1 MLTNQGSYVTIG
13 SFKLHKAWIILIG
26 CCFLQKRGHAGA
38 HHGLPGKLHRAH
50 LRRLGCGRSEI
61 SVFNTAY
68 WLSMIPALPV
78 AGRILAKYDTRKV
91 MTVSTLAVALAAGAM
106 GFYTAPWMWI
116 CSGIVFGTFGCCV
129 FTIPLVSMIG
139 NWLHKRTGVAMGIAT
154 AVSALAIVVLSPF
167 LQGCISQFGWRNAF
181 FVEALIVV
189 VFALPWTIFVFRD
202 EPAQWDAEAYGL
214 DDQANAELQERTGL
228 DFHGQPGVP
237 LMRALR
243 SVPFVM
249 LFLFAGIAAMIGSG
263 FDSHLPGYAN
273 SLGLSAEFGAYLVS
287 ALSIRQL
294 LRKADHGVGERPL
307 RRMGGRDDGVRHGV
321 RGRGGASGA
330 ARSHVAA
337 GVHIPVRR
345 AGLVHQ
351 RVAAAPGAQGV
362 RQPRLHPDILVDT
375 HGRRHLRVVR
385 GRARRGL
392 RYDVTGSYTPAFLGA
407 FVGVL
412 LGAAFVFVTF
422 RTMRTL
428 VWVDDSGHEKNPRAQ
443 AK

>member
-26 CCFLQKRGHAGA
+26 CCFLQAATLAPIMGCQGNFIV
-38 HHGLPGKLHRAH
+38 PICDE
-50 LRRLGCGRSEI
+50 LGCGRSEI

-106 GFYTAPWMWI
+106 GFYTAPWRWI
-116 CSGIVFGTFGCCV
+116 CSGIVFCTFGCCAV
-129 FTIPLVSMIG
+129 PSPLVSLIG
-139 NWLHKRTGVAMGIAT
+139 NWFHKRTGVAMGIAT

-167 LQGCISQFGWRNAF
+167 LQGCISQFGWRNAY

-237 LMRALR
+237 LARALR

-287 ALSIRQL
+287 ALAFGSFCEKLIMGWVNDRFGVWAGVTTEFVMVCVGVAGL
-294 LRKADHGVGERPL
+294 LALRDPTLLLVFTFLFGVQDSFTNVSLPLLVRKVFGSRDYTQIFSWT
-307 RRMGGRDDGVRHGV
+307 RMGAGIFG
-321 RGRGGASGA
+321 SFA
-330 ARSHVAA
+330 AVL
-337 GVHIPVRR
+337 V
-345 AGLVHQ
+345 GLS
-351 RVAAAPGAQGV
+351 
-362 RQPRLHPDILVDT
+362 
-375 HGRRHLRVVR
+375 
-385 GRARRGL
+385 
-392 RYDVTGSYTPAFLGA
+392 YDVTGSYTPAFLGA
-407 FVGVL
+407 FVAVL

>member
-26 CCFLQKRGHAGA
+26 CCFLQAATLAPIMGCQGNFIV
-38 HHGLPGKLHRAH
+38 PICDE
-50 LRRLGCGRSEI
+50 LGCGRSEI

-139 NWLHKRTGVAMGIAT
+139 NWFHKRTGVAMGIAT

-167 LQGCISQFGWRNAF
+167 LQGCISQFGWRNAY

-287 ALSIRQL
+287 ALAFGSFCEKLIMGWVNDRFGVWAGVTTEFVMVCVGVAGL
-294 LRKADHGVGERPL
+294 LALRDPTLLLGFTFLFGVQDSFTNVSLPLLVRKVFGSRDYTQIFSWT
-307 RRMGGRDDGVRHGV
+307 RMGAGIFG
-321 RGRGGASGA
+321 SFA
-330 ARSHVAA
+330 AVL
-337 GVHIPVRR
+337 V
-345 AGLVHQ
+345 GLS
-351 RVAAAPGAQGV
+351 
-362 RQPRLHPDILVDT
+362 
-375 HGRRHLRVVR
+375 
-385 GRARRGL
+385 
-392 RYDVTGSYTPAFLGA
+392 YDVTGSYTPAFLGA

>member
-26 CCFLQKRGHAGA
+26 CCFLQAATLAPIMGCQGNFIV
-38 HHGLPGKLHRAH
+38 PICDE
-50 LRRLGCGRSEI
+50 LGCGRSEI

-139 NWLHKRTGVAMGIAT
+139 NWFHKRTGVAMGIAT

-167 LQGCISQFGWRNAF
+167 LQGCISQFGWRNAY

-237 LMRALR
+237 LARALR

-287 ALSIRQL
+287 ALAFGSFCEKLIMGWVNDRFGVWAGVTTEFVMVCVGVAGL
-294 LRKADHGVGERPL
+294 LALRDPTLLLVFTFLFGVQDSFTNVSLPLLVRKVFGSRDYTQIFSWT
-307 RRMGGRDDGVRHGV
+307 RMGAGIFG
-321 RGRGGASGA
+321 SFA
-330 ARSHVAA
+330 AVL
-337 GVHIPVRR
+337 V
-345 AGLVHQ
+345 GLS
-351 RVAAAPGAQGV
+351 
-362 RQPRLHPDILVDT
+362 
-375 HGRRHLRVVR
+375 
-385 GRARRGL
+385 
-392 RYDVTGSYTPAFLGA
+392 YDVTGSYTPAFLGA
-407 FVGVL
+407 FVAVL

>member
-13 SFKLHKAWIILIG
+13 SFKLHKAWIILS
-26 CCFLQKRGHAGA
+26 CCFLQAATLAPIMGCQGNFIV
-38 HHGLPGKLHRAH
+38 PICDE
-50 LRRLGCGRSEI
+50 LGCGRSEI

-139 NWLHKRTGVAMGIAT
+139 NWFHKRTGVAMGIAT

-167 LQGCISQFGWRNAF
+167 LQGCISQFGWRNAY

-243 SVPFVM
+243 SVPLVM

-287 ALSIRQL
+287 ALAFGSFCEKLIMGWVNDRFGVWAGVTTEFVMVCVGVAGL
-294 LRKADHGVGERPL
+294 LALRDPTLLLVFTFLFGVQDSFTNVSLPLLVRKVFGSRDYTQIFSWT
-307 RRMGGRDDGVRHGV
+307 RMGAGIFG
-321 RGRGGASGA
+321 SFA
-330 ARSHVAA
+330 AVL
-337 GVHIPVRR
+337 V
-345 AGLVHQ
+345 GLS
-351 RVAAAPGAQGV
+351 
-362 RQPRLHPDILVDT
+362 
-375 HGRRHLRVVR
+375 
-385 GRARRGL
+385 
-392 RYDVTGSYTPAFLGA
+392 YDVTGSYTPAFLGA

>member
-26 CCFLQKRGHAGA
+26 CCFLQAATLAPIMGCQGNFIV
-38 HHGLPGKLHRAH
+38 PICDE
-50 LRRLGCGRSEI
+50 LGCGRSEI

-139 NWLHKRTGVAMGIAT
+139 NWFHKRTGVAMGIAT

-167 LQGCISQFGWRNAF
+167 LQGCISQFGWRNAY

-287 ALSIRQL
+287 ALAFGSFCEKLIMGWVNDRFGVWAGVTTEFVMVCVGVAGL
-294 LRKADHGVGERPL
+294 LMLREPTLLLAFTFLFGVQDSFTNVSLPLLVRKVFGSRDYTQIFSWT
-307 RRMGGRDDGVRHGV
+307 RMGAGIFG
-321 RGRGGASGA
+321 SFA
-330 ARSHVAA
+330 AVL
-337 GVHIPVRR
+337 V
-345 AGLVHQ
+345 GLS
-351 RVAAAPGAQGV
+351 
-362 RQPRLHPDILVDT
+362 
-375 HGRRHLRVVR
+375 
-385 GRARRGL
+385 
-392 RYDVTGSYTPAFLGA
+392 YDVTGSYTPAFLGA

>member
-26 CCFLQKRGHAGA
+26 CCFLQAATLAPIMGCQGNFIV
-38 HHGLPGKLHRAH
+38 PICDE
-50 LRRLGCGRSEI
+50 LGCGRSEI

-139 NWLHKRTGVAMGIAT
+139 NWFHKRTGVAMGIAT

-167 LQGCISQFGWRNAF
+167 LPGCISPFGWRNAY

-287 ALSIRQL
+287 ALAFGSFCEKLIMGWVNDRFGVWAGVTTEFVMVCVGVAGL
-294 LRKADHGVGERPL
+294 LALRDPTLLLVFTFLFGVQDSFTNVSLPLLVRKVFGSRDYTQIFSWT
-307 RRMGGRDDGVRHGV
+307 RMGAGIFG
-321 RGRGGASGA
+321 SFA
-330 ARSHVAA
+330 AVL
-337 GVHIPVRR
+337 V
-345 AGLVHQ
+345 GLS
-351 RVAAAPGAQGV
+351 
-362 RQPRLHPDILVDT
+362 
-375 HGRRHLRVVR
+375 
-385 GRARRGL
+385 
-392 RYDVTGSYTPAFLGA
+392 YDVTGSYTPAFLGA
-407 FVGVL
+407 FVAVL

>member
-26 CCFLQKRGHAGA
+26 CCFLQAATLAPIMGCQGNFIV
-38 HHGLPGKLHRAH
+38 PICDE
-50 LRRLGCGRSEI
+50 LGCGRSEI

-139 NWLHKRTGVAMGIAT
+139 NWFHKRTGVAMGIAT

-167 LQGCISQFGWRNAF
+167 LQGCISQFGWRNAY

-287 ALSIRQL
+287 ALAFGSFCEKLIMGWVNDRFGVWAGVTTEFVMVCVGVAGL
-294 LRKADHGVGERPL
+294 LALRDPTLLLVFTFLFGVQDSFTNVSLPLLVRKAFGSRDYTQIFSWT
-307 RRMGGRDDGVRHGV
+307 RMGAGIFG
-321 RGRGGASGA
+321 SFA
-330 ARSHVAA
+330 AVL
-337 GVHIPVRR
+337 V
-345 AGLVHQ
+345 GLS
-351 RVAAAPGAQGV
+351 
-362 RQPRLHPDILVDT
+362 
-375 HGRRHLRVVR
+375 
-385 GRARRGL
+385 
-392 RYDVTGSYTPAFLGA
+392 YDVTGSYTPAFLGA

>member
-26 CCFLQKRGHAGA
+26 CCFLQAATLAPIMGCQGNFIV
-38 HHGLPGKLHRAH
+38 PICDE
-50 LRRLGCGRSEI
+50 LGCGRSEI

-139 NWLHKRTGVAMGIAT
+139 NWFHKRTGVAMGIAT

-167 LQGCISQFGWRNAF
+167 LQGCISQFGWRNAY

-214 DDQANAELQERTGL
+214 DDQANAELQERSGL

-287 ALSIRQL
+287 ALAFGSFCEKLIMGWVNDRFGVWAGVTTEFVMVCVGVAGL
-294 LRKADHGVGERPL
+294 LALRDPTLLLVFTFLFGVQDSFTNVSLPLLVRKVFGSRDYTQIFSWT
-307 RRMGGRDDGVRHGV
+307 RMGAGIFG
-321 RGRGGASGA
+321 SFA
-330 ARSHVAA
+330 AVL
-337 GVHIPVRR
+337 V
-345 AGLVHQ
+345 GLS
-351 RVAAAPGAQGV
+351 
-362 RQPRLHPDILVDT
+362 
-375 HGRRHLRVVR
+375 
-385 GRARRGL
+385 
-392 RYDVTGSYTPAFLGA
+392 YDVTGSYTPAFLGA

>member
-26 CCFLQKRGHAGA
+26 CCFLQAATLAPIMGCQGNFIV
-38 HHGLPGKLHRAH
+38 PICDE
-50 LRRLGCGRSEI
+50 LGCGRSEI

-91 MTVSTLAVALAAGAM
+91 MTVSTFAVALAAGAM

-139 NWLHKRTGVAMGIAT
+139 NWFHKRTGVAMGIAT

-167 LQGCISQFGWRNAF
+167 LQGCISQFGWRNAY

-287 ALSIRQL
+287 ALAFGSFCEKLIMGWVNDRFGVWAGVTTEFVMVCVGVAGL
-294 LRKADHGVGERPL
+294 LALRDPTLLLVFTFLFGVQDSFTNVSLPLLVRKVFGSRDYTQIFSWT
-307 RRMGGRDDGVRHGV
+307 RMGAGIFG
-321 RGRGGASGA
+321 SFA
-330 ARSHVAA
+330 AVL
-337 GVHIPVRR
+337 V
-345 AGLVHQ
+345 GLS
-351 RVAAAPGAQGV
+351 
-362 RQPRLHPDILVDT
+362 
-375 HGRRHLRVVR
+375 
-385 GRARRGL
+385 
-392 RYDVTGSYTPAFLGA
+392 YDVTGSYTPAFLGA

>member
-26 CCFLQKRGHAGA
+26 CCFLQAATLAPIMGCQGNFIV
-38 HHGLPGKLHRAH
+38 PICDE
-50 LRRLGCGRSEI
+50 LGCGRSEI

-139 NWLHKRTGVAMGIAT
+139 NWFHKRTGVAMGIAT

-167 LQGCISQFGWRNAF
+167 LQGCISQFGWRNAY

-287 ALSIRQL
+287 ALAFGSFCEKLIMGWVNDRFGVWAGVTTEFVMVCVGVAGL
-294 LRKADHGVGERPL
+294 LALRDPTLLLVFTFLFGVQDSFTNVSLPLLVRKVFGSRDYTQIFSWT
-307 RRMGGRDDGVRHGV
+307 RMGAGIFG
-321 RGRGGASGA
+321 SFA
-330 ARSHVAA
+330 AVL
-337 GVHIPVRR
+337 V
-345 AGLVHQ
+345 GLS
-351 RVAAAPGAQGV
+351 
-362 RQPRLHPDILVDT
+362 
-375 HGRRHLRVVR
+375 
-385 GRARRGL
+385 
-392 RYDVTGSYTPAFLGA
+392 YDVTGSYTPAFLGA

>member
-26 CCFLQKRGHAGA
+26 CCFLQAATLAPIMGCQGNFIV
-38 HHGLPGKLHRAH
+38 PICDE
-50 LRRLGCGRSEI
+50 LGCGRSEI

-139 NWLHKRTGVAMGIAT
+139 NWFHKRTGVAMGIAT

-167 LQGCISQFGWRNAF
+167 LQGCISQFGWRNAY

-287 ALSIRQL
+287 ALAFGSFCEKLIMGWVNDRFGVWAGVTTEFVMVCVGVAGL
-294 LRKADHGVGERPL
+294 LALRDPTLLLMFTFLFGVQDSFTNVSLPLLVRKVFGSRDYTQIFSWT
-307 RRMGGRDDGVRHGV
+307 RMGAGIFG
-321 RGRGGASGA
+321 SFA
-330 ARSHVAA
+330 AVL
-337 GVHIPVRR
+337 V
-345 AGLVHQ
+345 GLS
-351 RVAAAPGAQGV
+351 
-362 RQPRLHPDILVDT
+362 
-375 HGRRHLRVVR
+375 
-385 GRARRGL
+385 
-392 RYDVTGSYTPAFLGA
+392 YDVTGSYTPAFLGA

>member
-26 CCFLQKRGHAGA
+26 CCFLQAATLAPIMGCQGNFIV
-38 HHGLPGKLHRAH
+38 PICDE
-50 LRRLGCGRSEI
+50 LGCGRSEI

-139 NWLHKRTGVAMGIAT
+139 NWFHKRTGVAMGIAT

-167 LQGCISQFGWRNAF
+167 LQGCISQFGWRNAY

-228 DFHGQPGVP
+228 DFDGQPGVP

-287 ALSIRQL
+287 ALAFGSFCEKLIMGWVNDRFGVWAGVTTEFVMVCVGVAGL
-294 LRKADHGVGERPL
+294 LALRDPTLLLVFTFLFGVQDSFTNVSLPLLVRKVFGSRDYTQIFSWT
-307 RRMGGRDDGVRHGV
+307 RMGAGIFG
-321 RGRGGASGA
+321 SFA
-330 ARSHVAA
+330 AVL
-337 GVHIPVRR
+337 V
-345 AGLVHQ
+345 GLS
-351 RVAAAPGAQGV
+351 
-362 RQPRLHPDILVDT
+362 
-375 HGRRHLRVVR
+375 
-385 GRARRGL
+385 
-392 RYDVTGSYTPAFLGA
+392 YDVTGSYTPAFLGA

>member
-1 MLTNQGSYVTIG
+1 MLTNQGSHVTIG

-26 CCFLQKRGHAGA
+26 CCFLQAATLAPIMGCQGNFIV
-38 HHGLPGKLHRAH
+38 PICDE
-50 LRRLGCGRSEI
+50 LGCGRSEI

-139 NWLHKRTGVAMGIAT
+139 NWFHKRTGVAMGIAT

-167 LQGCISQFGWRNAF
+167 LQGCISQFGWRNAY

-287 ALSIRQL
+287 ALAFGSFCEKLIMGWVNDRFGVWAGVTTEFVMVCVGVAGL
-294 LRKADHGVGERPL
+294 LALRDPTLLLVFTFLFGVQDSFTNVSLPLLVRKVFGSRDYTQIFSWT
-307 RRMGGRDDGVRHGV
+307 RMGAGIFG
-321 RGRGGASGA
+321 SFA
-330 ARSHVAA
+330 AVL
-337 GVHIPVRR
+337 V
-345 AGLVHQ
+345 GLS
-351 RVAAAPGAQGV
+351 
-362 RQPRLHPDILVDT
+362 
-375 HGRRHLRVVR
+375 
-385 GRARRGL
+385 
-392 RYDVTGSYTPAFLGA
+392 YDVTGSYTPAFLGA